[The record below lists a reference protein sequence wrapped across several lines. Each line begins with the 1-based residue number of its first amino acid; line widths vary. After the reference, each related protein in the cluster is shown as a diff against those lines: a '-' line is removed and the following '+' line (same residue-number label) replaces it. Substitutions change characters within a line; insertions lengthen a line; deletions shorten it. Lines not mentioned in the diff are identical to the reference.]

1 MKRSFVRLL
10 LAVVALAAA
19 CSAFAQP
26 YPNRPVKLVVPFAA
40 GSGSDIFARL
50 MAEDLRHAFNQSF
63 IVENKPGASA
73 QIGAEFVAKAPPD
86 GYTLFVATNT
96 SHSANPFLFK
106 TLRYDPVRD
115 FTAIIRVL
123 SMPYVLVVATNRV

>member
-73 QIGAEFVAKAPPD
+73 QIDLNLKKASKDEYALQLSNAEWI
-86 GYTLFVATNT
+86 ATN
-96 SHSANPFLFK
+96 HWCVPLYYAPQ
-106 TLRYDPVRD
+106 V
-115 FTAIIRVL
+115 
-123 SMPYVLVVATNRV
+123 